1 MTGLRLSDIGRSYGE
16 TKVLTGID
24 LEIAAGEFVAVLGPS
39 GCGKTT
45 LLRLG
50 AGFDRPDE
58 GTITLGDRL
67 VAGGKVMVPPER
79 RGIGIVFQNYALWPH
94 MSVAENVG
102 YALKVARLPGAERE
116 ARVARALGTVN
127 LTAFAARRPADL
139 SGGQRQRVALARCLA
154 AGSDL
159 VLLDEPLANL
169 DVHLRATMEDE
180 FRRFHRESGATL
192 VYVTHDQSE
201 AMAMADRIAVMDR
214 GRLLQCASP
223 RELYREPADATV
235 ASFIGDGLL
244 LPVENLRPIGNGFA
258 TADLLGAR
266 VRLRC
271 HGGEVSRPLAMAS
284 THPADIQPAHPGEV
298 SIPARVT
305 ARTYRGGS
313 WSYELRPEAAPSLR
327 VPVVLPDS
335 AAAPEPGARLDL
347 AFRDLWAIP
356 LSGTP
361 SFGISAPAASAF
373 GAAPNS
379 TFSPHLTEQFQCA

>member
-1 MTGLRLSDIGRSYGE
+1 MTGLRLSNIGRSYGE

-45 LLRLG
+45 LLRLV

-223 RELYREPADATV
+223 E
-235 ASFIGDGLL
+235 SFIAS
-244 LPVENLRPIGNGFA
+244 LPMPPWQASSVMGFCCLSRTCAPSEMGLRPPIC
-258 TADLLGAR
+258 LAR
-266 VRLRC
+266 ASGC
-271 HGGEVSRPLAMAS
+271 AAMAARS
-284 THPADIQPAHPGEV
+284 RGRWPWPRPIPPISSLPIRARSRSPPA
-298 SIPARVT
+298 
-305 ARTYRGGS
+305 
-313 WSYELRPEAAPSLR
+313 SLR
-327 VPVVLPDS
+327 VPI
-335 AAAPEPGARLDL
+335 AAAAGPMSCAPRPPL
-347 AFRDLWAIP
+347 ASRA
-356 LSGTP
+356 G
-361 SFGISAPAASAF
+361 
-373 GAAPNS
+373 GAAR
-379 TFSPHLTEQFQCA
+379 

>member
-1 MTGLRLSDIGRSYGE
+1 MTGLRLSNIGKSYGE
-16 TKVLTGID
+16 TRVLSGID
-24 LEIAAGEFVAVLGPS
+24 LDIAVGEFVAVLGPS

-45 LLRLG
+45 LLRLV

-58 GTITLGDRL
+58 GTITLGDRQ
-67 VAGGKVMVPPER
+67 VAGGNVMVPPEG

-102 YALKVARLPGAERE
+102 YALKVARLPRAERE
-116 ARVARALGTVN
+116 ARVARALDTVN
-127 LTAFAARRPADL
+127 LAPFAGRRPADL

-180 FRRFHRESGATL
+180 FHRFHRESGATL
-192 VYVTHDQSE
+192 VYITHDQSE
-201 AMAMADRIAVMDR
+201 AMALADRIAVMDK

-223 RELYREPADATV
+223 RQLYREPADATV
-235 ASFIGDGLL
+235 AGFIGGGLV
-244 LPVENLRPIGNGFA
+244 LPVEGLRPMGNGLA
-258 TADLLGAR
+258 MADLLGTR

-271 HGGEVSRPLAMAS
+271 HAGETARPLAMAS
-284 THPADIQPAHPGEV
+284 THPADIQPVHPGEAG
-298 SIPARVT
+298 IPARVT

-313 WSYELRPEAAPSLR
+313 WSYELRPETDPSLR
-327 VPVVLPDS
+327 LPMVLPDT
-335 AAAPEPGARLDL
+335 ATPPEPGARLDL

-356 LSGTP
+356 LSGT
-361 SFGISAPAASAF
+361 SAP
-373 GAAPNS
+373 GAAPIPS
-379 TFSPHLTEQFQCA
+379 SSSSHLTEQFQCA